1 VAARN
6 AGIIVIEYLTAGEF
20 VVATLMGL
28 AALCAFVWGAT
39 SGALS
44 DTEAS
49 RHQVLRAEDIDDDGR

>member
-1 VAARN
+1 M
-6 AGIIVIEYLTAGEF
+6 IEYLTAGEF

-49 RHQVLRAEDIDDDGR
+49 RHQVLRAEDIDDDRR